1 MQIPQ
6 KRVTKLICHHKV
18 AAFPPQPQLRPRF
31 ESAVKGPRAFSS
43 EVDPGSRE
51 NAQNKNLELPR

>member
-18 AAFPPQPQLRPRF
+18 AALPPQPRLRPLL
-31 ESAVKGPRAFSS
+31 K
-43 EVDPGSRE
+43 
-51 NAQNKNLELPR
+51 NKNLELPR